1 MHAKFQ
7 GIWGGIGGDM
17 DQFKISSANLHPY
30 NPNPNRTTEG
40 LHRTTLCN
48 ISLLQDLTIQYG
60 LQLPTIL
67 LPVLQYYSNLQSKM
81 ENFK

>member
-30 NPNPNRTTEG
+30 NPNPNP
-40 LHRTTLCN
+40 N
-48 ISLLQDLTIQYG
+48 PNLTN
-60 LQLPTIL
+60 T
-67 LPVLQYYSNLQSKM
+67 
-81 ENFK
+81 

>member
-30 NPNPNRTTEG
+30 NPNPNPKPKPKPKP
-40 LHRTTLCN
+40 N
-48 ISLLQDLTIQYG
+48 LLTSG
-60 LQLPTIL
+60 
-67 LPVLQYYSNLQSKM
+67 S
-81 ENFK
+81 